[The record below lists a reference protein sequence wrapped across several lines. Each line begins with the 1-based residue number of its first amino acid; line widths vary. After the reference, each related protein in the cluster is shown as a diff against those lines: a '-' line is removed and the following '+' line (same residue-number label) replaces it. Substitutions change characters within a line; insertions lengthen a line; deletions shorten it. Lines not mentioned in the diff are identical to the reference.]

1 MVAGTAPLSR
11 TRDSQ
16 DNAVCRLIGG
26 GMPCV
31 TKAVSKATTGLPC
44 ASASLTSS
52 DIMRDEL
59 VGFIDD
65 VRRLEGFTDIN
76 LTGR

>member
-1 MVAGTAPLSR
+1 MVAGTAPLSL
-11 TRDSQ
+11 THDSQ
-16 DNAVCRLIGG
+16 DKAVCRLIGG

-31 TKAVSKATTGLPC
+31 TNAVSKATTGLPC

-52 DIMRDEL
+52 DIIREVL

-65 VRRLEGFTDIN
+65 VR
-76 LTGR
+76 